1 MPIVLPLHCSY
12 QLGRNPPTRA
22 PHLRG
27 SGAREERN
35 RTPMSHSA
43 TTEPRR
49 ARKSTGDRR
58 ATPPRKRRRGRI
70 ILVSLLVLVLAGGG
84 AAYWLYSGI
93 DGNIKGV
100 DIDKAIGDDRPEK
113 LPTSGQNVLILGS
126 DSRAGANAK
135 LNTGNVSGA
144 RSDTALVMHIPEG
157 RKKAVAVSIPRDTLV
172 TRPKC
177 TKANGSSVASAK
189 RVMFNSIYSQVGPA
203 CVVKT
208 VEQMSGV
215 RMDHYVEVDFAG
227 FKNLV
232 DAIGGVTITV
242 DQDIHD
248 TSSGLDLTKG
258 THKLNGTQSL
268 QFVRTRHGIGD
279 GSDLGRIGLQQ
290 QFMLALLTEIQKQDL
305 LGSPVKAYKIAD
317 QLTAALTTDSELA
330 SLTKLAEFGRSLNG
344 VNPSTM
350 ETIMLPVAYDK
361 VDPNRVVAA
370 EPQASTLWKAVR
382 SDSTIPESAKKSPA
396 TGG

>member
-1 MPIVLPLHCSY
+1 MTTPAVDSPSSSDRPSRR
-12 QLGRNPPTRA
+12 GA
-22 PHLRG
+22 PRG
-27 SGAREERN
+27 
-35 RTPMSHSA
+35 
-43 TTEPRR
+43 
-49 ARKSTGDRR
+49 
-58 ATPPRKRRRGRI
+58 RRRTGRW
-70 ILVSLLVLVLAGGG
+70 ILLALAVLLLAGAGT
-84 AAYWLYSGI
+84 AYWLYSGI

-100 DIDKAIGDDRPEK
+100 DIDRAIGDDRPEK
-113 LPTSGQNVLILGS
+113 LPTSGQNILILGS

-135 LNTGNVSGA
+135 LDNAKVSGA

-157 RKKAVAVSIPRDTLV
+157 RNKAVAISIPRDTLV
-172 TRPKC
+172 TRPEC
-177 TKANGSSVASAK
+177 TKGDGTQVASAK

-215 RMDHYVEVDFAG
+215 RMDHYVEIDFAG
-227 FKNLV
+227 FKDLV
-232 DAIGGVTITV
+232 DAIGGVTVTV

-248 TSSGLDLTKG
+248 SSSGLDLTKG

-290 QFMLALLTEIQKQDL
+290 QFMIALLAEIQKQDL

-317 QLTAALTTDSELA
+317 KLTAALTTDSELA

-361 VDPNRVVAA
+361 IDPNRVVAA
-370 EPQASTLWKAVR
+370 EPQASTLWKAIR
-382 SDSTIPESAKKSPA
+382 TDSTIPESAKKSPA
-396 TGG
+396 TGGS